1 MKRSA
6 LILRHPALPR
16 LIGPIIIGMVLATGI
31 QWQCPATGGGTLQPD
46 DIPADQNDSAA
57 VVAGNPDGLAIVQ
70 GTPNGSVSVNDL
82 TKEVVVVFNEP
93 MIPLARLDAETKGI
107 FNIDPPVPG
116 TYRWYGSRVCAFQPG
131 ERFLP
136 GTRYTVK
143 VDGGVTSLAGQKL
156 GESYEF
162 QFETPPLALTGVYP
176 RTGNTLEYDVDF
188 RLYFNYPVSTGAVQ
202 RHVQLTANGENVPVT
217 VQYLNDRPAQFED
230 GLRRDDT
237 QEAELKRR
245 IILKTLRSLPRDAEV
260 ELVIRAGLPPMQG
273 NRGLEKDLRYTYRT
287 YGPLKASL
295 EAEAPFFQHMWRH
308 RILFNNP
315 VDLKKAAESL
325 KFTPE
330 AKLLYA
336 PEGNGQYL
344 YLGHFDVKPTA
355 TYQLEL
361 DAGLQDIYGNAL
373 VGERKFQVTIP
384 RVRKD
389 FHSDSGVYTIESRMQ
404 QRLPVQVEGLTD
416 MNATVRTIR
425 LSDLQS
431 LASMEDQELW
441 KLDGN
446 NETERAWNTGLNPE
460 QIRKV
465 PFDLAPFLNQK
476 QGIRLVRM
484 HQQVEQYDGDI
495 ENKSR
500 VQLVQSTN

>member
-1 MKRSA
+1 MNRIA

-16 LIGPIIIGMVLATGI
+16 LIGPIIIGLVLATGL

-237 QEAELKRR
+237 
-245 IILKTLRSLPRDAEV
+245 
-260 ELVIRAGLPPMQG
+260 
-273 NRGLEKDLRYTYRT
+273 
-287 YGPLKASL
+287 
-295 EAEAPFFQHMWRH
+295 
-308 RILFNNP
+308 
-315 VDLKKAAESL
+315 
-325 KFTPE
+325 
-330 AKLLYA
+330 
-336 PEGNGQYL
+336 
-344 YLGHFDVKPTA
+344 
-355 TYQLEL
+355 
-361 DAGLQDIYGNAL
+361 
-373 VGERKFQVTIP
+373 
-384 RVRKD
+384 
-389 FHSDSGVYTIESRMQ
+389 
-404 QRLPVQVEGLTD
+404 
-416 MNATVRTIR
+416 
-425 LSDLQS
+425 
-431 LASMEDQELW
+431 
-441 KLDGN
+441 
-446 NETERAWNTGLNPE
+446 
-460 QIRKV
+460 
-465 PFDLAPFLNQK
+465 
-476 QGIRLVRM
+476 
-484 HQQVEQYDGDI
+484 
-495 ENKSR
+495 
-500 VQLVQSTN
+500 